1 MTVGTYE
8 YILGNLPWYIKWI
21 AMIAGYRGSEER
33 GFEYLVLAA
42 EKSVFVNLDARVLL
56 MVLYV
61 REKEYAYGLQV
72 AQQLHRRFPE
82 NFLINLNQAQILEQ
96 MGDREKAMRVYM
108 DVIEKSE
115 QGAKNYQKLPIET
128 FRYTVGGKLAEL
140 DYPSEALALFLKS
153 TRDLT
158 TPPREKALSHLRAGE
173 LLDLM
178 GRREEA
184 IAQYEEVRRLR
195 DFEGS
200 HKAAS
205 RYLKRPF
212 RR

>member
-1 MTVGTYE
+1 MG
-8 YILGNLPWYIKWI
+8 
-21 AMIAGYRGSEER
+21 ER
-33 GFEYLVLAA
+33 
-42 EKSVFVNLDARVLL
+42 
-56 MVLYV
+56 
-61 REKEYAYGLQV
+61 Q
-72 AQQLHRRFPE
+72 
-82 NFLINLNQAQILEQ
+82 
-96 MGDREKAMRVYM
+96 KAMRVYT

-115 QGAKNYQKLPIET
+115 QGVKNYQKLPIET

-140 DYPSEALALFLKS
+140 DYPSEALALFQKA
-153 TRDLT
+153 TRDPN

-173 LLDLM
+173 LLDVM

-184 IAQYEEVRRLR
+184 IAQYEQVRRLR

-205 RYLKRPF
+205 RYLKNPY